1 MAPWT
6 ETQKKRLVS
15 QIRIWGN
22 QWDKIADH
30 PELQGRNGK
39 ACKSRAGDAWAVDA
53 VAAIPPVDDLRA
65 AGVTL
70 GDVVRAFGRKFGQN
84 KATFLTLHHTRSAN
98 HDALKEWTIQMIET
112 DGKSVAPR
120 TKVDR
125 RTRNGSY
132 SSAN

>member
-70 GDVVRAFGRKFGQN
+70 GDVVRAFGRKFGQH
-84 KATFLTLHHTRSAN
+84 KQKCLTLHKTRSAN
-98 HDALKEWTIQMIET
+98 HDELKEWTIRLALL
-112 DGKSVAPR
+112 SVAGR
-120 TKVDR
+120 FVYI
-125 RTRNGSY
+125 GLCV
-132 SSAN
+132 

>member
-1 MAPWT
+1 MVPWT

-39 ACKSRAGDAWAVDA
+39 ACKQRAFDAASGIRDA
-53 VAAIPPVDDLRA
+53 MAAIPPVDDLRA

-98 HDALKEWTIQMIET
+98 HDAHT
-112 DGKSVAPR
+112 V
-120 TKVDR
+120 
-125 RTRNGSY
+125 
-132 SSAN
+132 

>member
-30 PELQGRNGK
+30 PELQGRSGK
-39 ACKSRAGDAWAVDA
+39 ACKQRACDATSGIQDA

-70 GDVVRAFGRKFGQN
+70 GSRNPAQRPGQPGVRR
-84 KATFLTLHHTRSAN
+84 
-98 HDALKEWTIQMIET
+98 M
-112 DGKSVAPR
+112 DGGAR
-120 TKVDR
+120 
-125 RTRNGSY
+125 
-132 SSAN
+132 

>member
-84 KATFLTLHHTRSAN
+84 KTRFLTLHHTRSAN

-112 DGKSVAPR
+112 DGKSVAVKTNRCVQQQP
-120 TKVDR
+120 
-125 RTRNGSY
+125 
-132 SSAN
+132 